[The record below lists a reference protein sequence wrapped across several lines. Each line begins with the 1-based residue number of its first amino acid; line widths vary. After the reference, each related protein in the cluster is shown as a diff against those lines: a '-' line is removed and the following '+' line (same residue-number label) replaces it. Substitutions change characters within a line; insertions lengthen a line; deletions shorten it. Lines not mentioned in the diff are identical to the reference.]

1 LFSYTTSYNPQ
12 TTQTTGVLSAPVAGA
27 NASVCPAGRILREN
41 GKKLYPNAHPG
52 VNTYMVGV
60 FDSIS
65 FLSGFIDPDS
75 PVFAVAN
82 NQIPAGYATGV
93 DPGPG
98 GMIDAG
104 QPVYTNG
111 VIVSKGQMRNIGAT
125 GVRTPINGAQ
135 ANITIDASMGS
146 FVFISGNG
154 NNTLSVTN
162 FNFGDRLFIQ
172 TSGTGN
178 VTFSTGFA
186 VSTITAVKDSMMFT
200 FICDGAHMLEQSRAS
215 WTNIF

>member
-1 LFSYTTSYNPQ
+1 M
-12 TTQTTGVLSAPVAGA
+12 
-27 NASVCPAGRILREN
+27 CIRDR
-41 GKKLYPNAHPG
+41 KLYPNAHPG
-52 VNTYMVGV
+52 VRTYMIGV

-98 GMIDAG
+98 GMLDAG

-111 VIVSKGQMRNIGAT
+111 VIVSKGQMRNIGAA
-125 GVRTPINGAQ
+125 GARV
-135 ANITIDASMGS
+135 TIDGTQPNIVIDVSKGS
-146 FVFISGNG
+146 FVFISGDG
-154 NNTLSVTN
+154 NNTVTAIN
-162 FNFGDRLFIQ
+162 YNFGDRLFIQ
-172 TSGTGN
+172 TSGLYN
-178 VTFSTGFA
+178 ITFSTGFG
-186 VSTITAVKDSMMFT
+186 VSTATALKNSMMFT

-215 WTNIF
+215 WGNVF